1 MQFILLNYQEQKTTE
16 IEFID
21 FLIFSD
27 QIFLHK
33 HCTVLTQP
41 NRKVITLGLLLGL
54 LRVYYGFTRVDT
66 E

>member
-1 MQFILLNYQEQKTTE
+1 MQFILLNYHEQKSIE

-27 QIFLHK
+27 QIFLHI

-41 NRKVITLGLLLGL
+41 NRKVITLGLLLGIFW
-54 LRVYYGFTRVDT
+54 VYYGFTRVDT